1 MTEQESVLNLN
12 HGAFG
17 GHRNNDVKNEEASCC
32 FKKGTDKGIEKARIA
47 FSRESCFLQR
57 EDAGG

>member
-1 MTEQESVLNLN
+1 MVLFAGTGRMTLRMMRLP
-12 HGAFG
+12 A
-17 GHRNNDVKNEEASCC
+17 AS
-32 FKKGTDKGIEKARIA
+32 KKGTDKGIEKARIA